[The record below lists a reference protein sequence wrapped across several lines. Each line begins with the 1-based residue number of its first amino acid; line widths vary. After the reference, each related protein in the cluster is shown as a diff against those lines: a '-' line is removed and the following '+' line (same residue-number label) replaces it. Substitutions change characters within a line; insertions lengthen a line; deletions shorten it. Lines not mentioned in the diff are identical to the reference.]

1 MSRFFD
7 AGSDSDSE
15 STQSDEPERFQ
26 QPKLTAAAFAFS
38 DDEEETKR
46 VVRSAK
52 EKRYEELK
60 TYVRNIKNFRKNR
73 DIGSLLTNFEDL
85 WKAFTKAQTV
95 IQKEESGQVPRFYVR
110 CMAEGEDFI
119 NSVWEDRNARKN
131 LSKVQS
137 KSLATLRQ
145 KLRKYN
151 REEKMAAEIAK
162 FRENPDLPD
171 SDEEE
176 KRAEDS
182 DASDSDDDGASDA
195 EVAPSTGTS
204 KEPSR
209 SREMSKAKDESDSDS
224 DDIDWGSDSDESD
237 YSDDD
242 QDQYPSMRDYFL
254 KKSTDKDDEA
264 RKRQK
269 KEERERQR
277 AEERER
283 RRQQEEDDEDEDGDW
298 EKVKKGAPTAKEK
311 LKMFAKDDEV
321 TLNLVNKK
329 YAEISAARGKK
340 GNDRREMI
348 ELLHELLTI
357 AEQHNMT
364 PGMIVKIKFGLTA
377 AIFDYNLAIRYAM
390 KPDLWEKVNQRVE
403 DLLDQ
408 LLTTPDVIV
417 GENILEENESLEEPP
432 YRVRGCILSVVERLD
447 DEFVKILKNCDA
459 HSNEYFERLRDEH
472 RMVRLIDKAVQLL
485 ESRLPKADDAVVE
498 LCTTPHEMCRGYLK
512 QVEHIYYKV
521 DKRIFQ
527 QAEGEVPADEPTSEQ
542 EVDRRCKYIYSNDS
556 TAVLRTRAILYHI
569 YHHALHDH
577 WYEARDLMLMS
588 HLQTNIQNADPVTK
602 IHYNR
607 MMVQLGLCAF
617 RNSQIREAHN
627 ALLDIQSSPRVKEL
641 LAQGS
646 SQRRDDLTQEQE
658 ELNKLR
664 EMPYH
669 MHINLE
675 LLECVYLVSAMLI
688 EVPYMAAHE
697 FDARRRL
704 ISKSFHYQLRNS
716 ALKYDLLGPPELMR
730 EHVVAASKAMRRGDW
745 RACRDFVIDKTMN
758 AKVWDRFYNG
768 DQPRA
773 DKVRAML
780 TRKIQEETLRTY
792 LFTYSNVYD
801 SVSMVTMSE
810 LFELSVGDVHSIV
823 SKMIINAEL
832 MASLDEPSQT
842 VVMHRTEPSRLQ
854 SMALQ
859 LADKLANFV
868 ENNERLLE
876 MKQGRD
882 MYYGRGGGGRGFGDR
897 PPFPRGDRVGG
908 GQGGY
913 GRGGGG
919 GGAWGNRRDN
929 RGPPRDQRGPRR

>member
-1 MSRFFD
+1 MSRFFE

-46 VVRSAK
+46 VVRSVK

-60 TYVRNIKNFRKNR
+60 TYVRNIKNNRKNR
-73 DIGSLLTNFEDL
+73 DISSLLTNFDDL
-85 WKAFTKAQTV
+85 WKAYSKAQTV
-95 IQKEESGQVPRFYVR
+95 IQKEEGGQVPRFYVR

-119 NSVWEDRNARKN
+119 NSVWEDRTARKN
-131 LSKVQS
+131 LSKIQS

-151 REEKMAAEIAK
+151 REEKMAAEIEK

-176 KRAEDS
+176 KRAKDS
-182 DASDSDDDGASDA
+182 DASDSDSDGGSDA
-195 EVAPSTGTS
+195 GMAPSSGGLS
-204 KEPSR
+204 KDPSR
-209 SREMSKAKDESDSDS
+209 SREMSKSKGAESDDSDS
-224 DDIDWGSDSDESD
+224 DDIDWGDSSTESD

-242 QDQYPSMRDYFL
+242 QDQYPTMRDYFL

-264 RKRQK
+264 RKRRK
-269 KEERERQR
+269 KEERERMRQ
-277 AEERER
+277 EERER
-283 RRQQEEDDEDEDGDW
+283 RRRAEDDDDDEDGDW
-298 EKVKKGAPTAKEK
+298 EKVKKGAPTAREK
-311 LKMFAKDDEV
+311 LKMFAKDDEI

-329 YAEISAARGKK
+329 YQEINAARGKK

-364 PGMIVKIKFGLTA
+364 PGMIVKIKFGLVA
-377 AIFDYNLAIRYAM
+377 AIFDYNLAIRFAM

-408 LLTTPDVIV
+408 LLTVPDVVV

-432 YRVRGCILSVVERLD
+432 YKVRGCILSVVERLD
-447 DEFVKILKNCDA
+447 EEFVKILKNCDA

-472 RMVRLIDKAVQLL
+472 RMVRLIDKVVQFL
-485 ESRLPKADDAVVE
+485 ESRLPKDDEEVVDVS
-498 LCTTPHEMCRGYLK
+498 TTPNEMCRGYLK

-521 DKRIFQ
+521 DKRIFEQ
-527 QAEGEVPADEPTSEQ
+527 DEGSLPADEPTSQHEM
-542 EVDRRCKYIYSNDS
+542 DRRCKYIYKHDS
-556 TAVLRTRAILYHI
+556 TAVLRTRAILHHI

-588 HLQTNIQNADPVTK
+588 HLQTNIQNSDPITK

-607 MMVQLGLCAF
+607 MLVQLGLCAF

-675 LLECVYLVSAMLI
+675 LLECVYLVSAMLM

-697 FDARRRL
+697 FDARRRM

-745 RACRDFVIDKTMN
+745 RQCRDFVIDKTMN

-768 DQPRA
+768 DQARA
-773 DKVRAML
+773 DRVRSML

-792 LFTYSNVYD
+792 LFTYSNVYE
-801 SVSMVTMSE
+801 SVSMVTMAE

-859 LADKLANFV
+859 LADKLSNFV

-882 MYYGRGGGGRGFGDR
+882 VYYGRGGGGRGFDR
-897 PPFPRGDRVGG
+897 PPFPRA
-908 GQGGY
+908 
-913 GRGGGG
+913 GGGG
-919 GGAWGNRRDN
+919 GGA
-929 RGPPRDQRGPRR
+929 

>member
-182 DASDSDDDGASDA
+182 DDSDSEDDGASDA

-209 SREMSKAKDESDSDS
+209 SREMSKTKDESDSDS

-254 KKSTDKDDEA
+254 K
-264 RKRQK
+264 
-269 KEERERQR
+269 
-277 AEERER
+277 
-283 RRQQEEDDEDEDGDW
+283 
-298 EKVKKGAPTAKEK
+298 
-311 LKMFAKDDEV
+311 
-321 TLNLVNKK
+321 N
-329 YAEISAARGKK
+329 AARGKK

-459 HSNEYFERLRDEH
+459 HSNEYFESTG
-472 RMVRLIDKAVQLL
+472 MVRLIDKAVQLL